1 MVSEA
6 PGWGGPTQRLVRQ
19 VIGQVGGYWR
29 PLAGLARLLEELG
42 ELAES
47 LADPS
52 GGTADLAS
60 EMADLWII
68 STAILDQFLGEAEE
82 PGQIHGEETS
92 SNSSVSELLVAAG
105 QIARI
110 INYYDGPKTPR
121 SVAGWPSLEQAVT
134 ELHHRLAAL
143 AQASGVE
150 LDVAVREK
158 LESIPPRDSGRFEQ
172 AEHDPSTAPFLE
184 RFRFSSQQAGMDEG
198 RSWVRAWG
206 APPWSARSL
215 EENAEAILPSL
226 SSFTKATHRERLET
240 YVIAAPSLG
249 SPEER
254 SRWLERLLGELSGL
268 DPGAPDSLGGADGAV
283 GATIS
288 FNGVEMSVA
297 VILPSPDPGVRP
309 REALSECFVVFRP
322 IP

>member
-6 PGWGGPTQRLVRQ
+6 TGWGGPTQRLVRQ

-47 LADPS
+47 LVDPS
-52 GGTADLAS
+52 GGADDLAS

-82 PGQIHGEETS
+82 PGTVHGQEAVA
-92 SNSSVSELLVAAG
+92 NASVSELLVAAG

-121 SVAGWPSLEQAVT
+121 SVAGWPSLEQAVR

-143 AQASGVE
+143 ARACSVE
-150 LDVAVREK
+150 LDVAVGKK
-158 LESIPPRDSGRFEQ
+158 LASIPPRDSGRFEQ
-172 AEHDPSTAPFLE
+172 VEHDPSTAPLLE
-184 RFRFSSQQAGMDEG
+184 RFHSSAQPGEMAEG
-198 RSWVRAWG
+198 RTWVRAWG
-206 APPWSARSL
+206 APPWSARPL
-215 EENAEAILPSL
+215 EANVEAILPSL
-226 SSFTKATHRERLET
+226 SSFTKAAPRERLEA

-249 SPEER
+249 SSQER
-254 SRWLERLLGELSGL
+254 SGWLERLLGELGCL
-268 DPGAPDSLGGADGAV
+268 DEGRRNSLGCADGVV
-283 GATIS
+283 GTTIS

-297 VILPSPDPGVRP
+297 VFPPLDTGIRP
-309 REALSECFVVFRP
+309 QEALSETFVVFRP
-322 IP
+322 TV

>member
-1 MVSEA
+1 M
-6 PGWGGPTQRLVRQ
+6 
-19 VIGQVGGYWR
+19 GQVGGYWR

-52 GGTADLAS
+52 IAVDELAS

-82 PGQIHGEETS
+82 PGAVQAPQAIS
-92 SNSSVSELLVAAG
+92 SSSVSELLVAAG
-105 QIARI
+105 RIARI

-121 SVAGWPSLEQAVT
+121 SVAGWPSLEQAVR

-143 AQASGVE
+143 ARASGVE
-150 LDVAVREK
+150 LGMAVREK
-158 LESIPPRDSGRFEQ
+158 LASIPPRDSGRFEQ

-184 RFRFSSQQAGMDEG
+184 RFHCLSQQAEWAEG
-198 RSWVRAWG
+198 RAWVRAWG
-206 APPWSARSL
+206 APSWSARSL
-215 EENAEAILPSL
+215 EENVEAILPSL
-226 SSFTKATHRERLET
+226 SSFTKAAPRERLEA

-254 SRWLERLLGELSGL
+254 SQWLERLLGDLGGL
-268 DPGAPDSLGGADGAV
+268 DPGAPDSLGGVDGAV

-288 FNGVEMSVA
+288 FNGVEMAVA
-297 VILPSPDPGVRP
+297 VIPSLDAGIRP
-309 REALSECFVVFRP
+309 HGALGETFVVFRP
-322 IP
+322 ILEKGG

>member
-1 MVSEA
+1 
-6 PGWGGPTQRLVRQ
+6 LVRH
-19 VIGQVGGYWR
+19 VIGQLGGYWR

-52 GGTADLAS
+52 GGAADLAS

-68 STAILDQFLGEAEE
+68 STAIFDQFLGEAEE
-82 PGQIHGEETS
+82 PGAVQGQEVI
-92 SNSSVSELLVAAG
+92 SNPSVSELLVAAG

-134 ELHHRLAAL
+134 DLHHRLAAL
-143 AQASGVE
+143 ARACGVE
-150 LDVAVREK
+150 LDVAVGKK

-184 RFRFSSQQAGMDEG
+184 RFHCLSQAVEMVEG
-198 RSWVRAWG
+198 RTWGRAWG

-215 EENAEAILPSL
+215 EENVDAILPSL
-226 SSFTKATHRERLET
+226 SSFTKAAPRERLEA

-249 SPEER
+249 SSQER
-254 SRWLERLLGELSGL
+254 SQWLERLLGELGGL
-268 DPGAPDSLGGADGAV
+268 DPGAPDSLGGADGALS
-283 GATIS
+283 ATIS

-297 VILPSPDPGVRP
+297 VVPSLDASIRP
-309 REALSECFVVFRP
+309 HGALSETFVVFRP
-322 IP
+322 IV

>member
-1 MVSEA
+1 MSEA
-6 PGWGGPTQRLVRQ
+6 TGWGGPTQRLVRQ

-29 PLAGLARLLEELG
+29 PLAGLARLIEELG

-52 GGTADLAS
+52 GGSADLAS

-82 PGQIHGEETS
+82 PGAVHGQEAVPS
-92 SNSSVSELLVAAG
+92 SSVSELLVAAG

-143 AQASGVE
+143 ALASGVE
-150 LDVAVREK
+150 LDVAVRVK
-158 LESIPPRDSGRFEQ
+158 LASIPPRDSGRFEQ
-172 AEHDPSTAPFLE
+172 AEHDPSTAPLLE
-184 RFRFSSQQAGMDEG
+184 RFRSSAQAAEMAEG
-198 RSWVRAWG
+198 RWVRAWG

-215 EENAEAILPSL
+215 EENVEAILPSL
-226 SSFTKATHRERLET
+226 GSFTKAAPRERLEA
-240 YVIAAPSLG
+240 YVIAAPPLG

-254 SRWLERLLGELSGL
+254 SRWLEGLLGELGGL

-288 FNGVEMSVA
+288 FNGVEMSVV
-297 VILPSPDPGVRP
+297 VILPSPDSGGRP
-309 REALSECFVVFRP
+309 QEALSETFVVFRP
-322 IP
+322 IA